1 MVDNS
6 PQNGNSFDAENQ
18 ENNNEN
24 KIVGLKPCL
33 QLFFIFLFIYF
44 IVFVFCYH
52 FNINLIG
59 VYMGAGFI
67 IAFGFILEFI
77 ISLLI
82 AFTSL
87 IIFFVN
93 RKYSKFFLFISMLLV
108 LIIYLDF
115 KIKLLNYNKQ
125 GFENLTIDSI
135 IFFFQQIFLFLPIY
149 IPIIILFFF
158 INKNT
163 KKF

>member
-1 MVDNS
+1 MDNNS

-67 IAFGFILEFI
+67 IAF
-77 ISLLI
+77 
-82 AFTSL
+82 
-87 IIFFVN
+87 
-93 RKYSKFFLFISMLLV
+93 
-108 LIIYLDF
+108 
-115 KIKLLNYNKQ
+115 
-125 GFENLTIDSI
+125 
-135 IFFFQQIFLFLPIY
+135 
-149 IPIIILFFF
+149 
-158 INKNT
+158 
-163 KKF
+163 